1 MNRFTIILLSLFIV
15 GLSVFAL
22 HSFRKI
28 SQLEKENQQLQDKV
42 KNLTSLNKEYQNQIN
57 IQLQEQAIKENEED
71 AESKAVQFVNI
82 YNNLTLTP
90 QARIHQLKQ
99 LMTPDAF
106 NKKIGS
112 TPTQPQT
119 SSTNRVQSKVD
130 IKNVQ
135 SFDVNNTKKVT
146 IDYDYIGSVDNTEN
160 FVERMNIVV
169 HLVISNGKW
178 LVDDFEIT
186 YKEGPEG
193 HRD

>member
-1 MNRFTIILLSLFIV
+1 LNRFTIILLSLFIV

-28 SQLEKENQQLQDKV
+28 SQLEKENQQLQEKV

-57 IQLQEQAIKENEED
+57 IQLQEQATKETEED
-71 AESKAVQFVNI
+71 AEAKAVQFVNI
-82 YNNLTLTP
+82 YNNLSLAP
-90 QARIHQLKQ
+90 QTRINQLKQ
-99 LMTPDAF
+99 LMTADAF
-106 NKKIGS
+106 NKKFG
-112 TPTQPQT
+112 TTQQPT
-119 SSTNRVQSKVD
+119 SSTNRIQSKVD